1 VCSCCQDIERPAG
14 ACPGGRESNLRRPLL
29 PPHWP
34 KHARAAGASSDHLT
48 VSIWRGTPPN
58 HLPWSSSLPP
68 LALREPGSDEMPADR
83 RRVRLFVDEAAA
95 NEQPGDVLVPGA
107 GAAPFRGRLESAAAE
122 RVCPPPHHRTSVGV
136 WSAQQ

>member
-1 VCSCCQDIERPAG
+1 MLFDDPIREGTRADELRAFVLVRQCALCAHGCLDHHWVCSCCQDIERPGG

-58 HLPWSSSLPP
+58 PSP
-68 LALREPGSDEMPADR
+68 R
-83 RRVRLFVDEAAA
+83 
-95 NEQPGDVLVPGA
+95 
-107 GAAPFRGRLESAAAE
+107 
-122 RVCPPPHHRTSVGV
+122 
-136 WSAQQ
+136 

>member
-1 VCSCCQDIERPAG
+1 MRTNARSSSARGPSRIG
-14 ACPGGRESNLRRPLL
+14 SSNSM
-29 PPHWP
+29 
-34 KHARAAGASSDHLT
+34 GY
-48 VSIWRGTPPN
+48 
-58 HLPWSSSLPP
+58 LPWPSSLPP

-83 RRVRLFVDEAAA
+83 RRVRLFVHQAAA
-95 NEQPGDVLVPGA
+95 DEQPGDVLVPGA